1 MKRILVPIRESPN
14 RFSKRQMREIQNE
27 INSYINDFWR
37 KRRFREEGVST
48 VDLQA
53 LKDVQ
58 SQLDVL
64 VEQLIQAK
72 IMLAGFAIGADKVW
86 SHYNISNSSEEEYEI
101 SE

>member
-1 MKRILVPIRESPN
+1 M
-14 RFSKRQMREIQNE
+14 
-27 INSYINDFWR
+27 
-37 KRRFREEGVST
+37 ST

-72 IMLAGFAIGADKVW
+72 IMLAGFAIGANEIW
-86 SHYNISNSSEEEYEI
+86 THYNISNSSEEEYEV

>member
-1 MKRILVPIRESPN
+1 MRSIHILLIFDEKGVSG
-14 RFSKRQMREIQNE
+14 K
-27 INSYINDFWR
+27 
-37 KRRFREEGVST
+37 KGVST
-48 VDLQA
+48 VDPQA